1 MSYRE
6 LKALPELEGSLNIYV
21 SQRNSLRRPP
31 SLSESDALSP
41 ENVQR
46 VKHTRMFDIVDL
58 PEPKEQYQPDCLER
72 LERPFILYTL
82 RFTFHITLISI
93 FESIFFFF
101 YVSTLENNGINNTIN
116 FFVTDAVQ
124 ACSNWTA
131 WEQTVANDIIS
142 PWINVTNIQE
152 SAATVAA
159 NRLVANT
166 RLLRISWVYV
176 GIFGALF
183 TVATA
188 YAKIRKMN
196 VWWCRL
202 VAENLAMVLMLAF
215 YEFLFFTTIITSYSP
230 LSAEEI
236 EANAINTLQ
245 SQCHL
250 LT

>member
-1 MSYRE
+1 
-6 LKALPELEGSLNIYV
+6 
-21 SQRNSLRRPP
+21 
-31 SLSESDALSP
+31 
-41 ENVQR
+41 
-46 VKHTRMFDIVDL
+46 
-58 PEPKEQYQPDCLER
+58 
-72 LERPFILYTL
+72 L

-116 FFVTDAVQ
+116 FFVTGAVQ
-124 ACSNWTA
+124 ACSNWTS
-131 WEQTVANDIIS
+131 WEQTVVNDIIS

-152 SAATVAA
+152 SAATVAT
-159 NRLVANT
+159 NRLASNT

-176 GIFGALF
+176 GIFAALF
-183 TVATA
+183 AVATS

-196 VWWCRL
+196 VRWCRL

-230 LSAEEI
+230 LSAQEI
-236 EANAINTLQ
+236 EANTINTLQ